1 VSALLLAV
9 CSGLW
14 LWLGIPAPLLAITL
28 FGNGDPS
35 YHTNAPTGT
44 LAGSGWQW
52 EVDGGFSATVI
63 GPHYL
68 ASARHMNLQPG
79 LGFGYHGLPY
89 RVIRVVSPDTGDLA
103 LLEVSG
109 VMDNPAPLYTR
120 TNELRKTMVL
130 HGRGTQRGD
139 PVYGPPP
146 DGTTL
151 RGWNWG
157 SLDVPPRLRWGTNRV
172 EDFYE
177 SKPGDAVTGSYL
189 IAYFSSRGGADLGT
203 ITLGD
208 SGGGAFIKDT
218 DGRWKL
224 AGVNFAVEAQF
235 RTAPDAADFSAALF
249 DRRGFYEYDDTARG
263 WILDP
268 TQNAEPRTAMYLT
281 RISSYVDWIQSQF
294 DRPSDS
300 PWPHLEA
307 AATVEGPYFEVQGYS
322 VLTGDHQI
330 QTLPPAG
337 TQFYRVSGDI
347 AFQLRPPV
355 LKDGILIFGYE

>member
-1 VSALLLAV
+1 MTV
-9 CSGLW
+9 CCGVW
-14 LWLGIPAPLLAITL
+14 LWLGTAARVQAITL
-28 FGNGDPS
+28 FGNGDPTN
-35 YHTNAPTGT
+35 HTTAPTGT

-52 EVDGGFSATVI
+52 EVEGGFCATVI

-68 ASARHMNLQPG
+68 ATARHINLQAGPK
-79 LGFGYHGLPY
+79 LGFGYGGLPY
-89 RVIRVVSPDTGDLA
+89 RVIRVISPDTGDLA

-109 VMDNPAPLYTR
+109 VMANPAPLYSR
-120 TNELRKTMVL
+120 TNELRKTMVM
-130 HGRGTQRGD
+130 HGRGTQRGE

-151 RGWNWG
+151 QGWKWG
-157 SLDVPPRLRWGTNRV
+157 NLDEPPRLRWGTNRV
-172 EDFYE
+172 EDLYE

-203 ITLGD
+203 ISLGD

-218 DGRWKL
+218 DGKWKL
-224 AGVNFAVEAQF
+224 AGVNFAVEGQF
-235 RTAPDAADFSAALF
+235 RTAPDAVDFSAALF
-249 DRRGFYEYDDTARG
+249 DRRGFYEYDDAAQG

-268 TQNAEPRTAMYLT
+268 TQNTEPRTAMYLT
-281 RISSYVDWIQSQF
+281 RISSYLEWIQSQF
-294 DRPSDS
+294 DRPSDI

-307 AATVEGPYFEVQGYS
+307 AASVEGPYFEVPSYS
-322 VLTGDHQI
+322 VLTADHQI
-330 QTLPPAG
+330 QTLPPSE